1 MVHFL
6 SRERERERD
15 REKEKKRRRER
26 EKKEGKKR
34 GENSTFPAGCF
45 TGPPKTLCQEP
56 AGDQPVPATTRES
69 PHTARKTQHS
79 KKRKKKKIKINL
91 KKYCNVGI
99 SAYDTEKYMCIAMY
113 EIPDE
118 HVK

>member
-1 MVHFL
+1 MLVHFWA
-6 SRERERERD
+6 ERERD
-15 REKEKKRRRER
+15 REKEKREG
-26 EKKEGKKR
+26 EKE
-34 GENSTFPAGCF
+34 
-45 TGPPKTLCQEP
+45 
-56 AGDQPVPATTRES
+56 
-69 PHTARKTQHS
+69 
-79 KKRKKKKIKINL
+79 KRKKKRKGGKTQHFQWDVSQVPQSHYVKNQLEISPCLPQLGKAHTQQGRPSTVKKKKKLKINL